1 MHTHVFSVY
10 FDGFSQLDISTDR
23 EAITQ
28 NKSWD
33 IFTMSV
39 GFSFPPFAD
48 FFHTFKTSG
57 FQDTYAT
64 YLLLLRWTGQLL
76 DMK

>member
-1 MHTHVFSVY
+1 MFILNSSFKIETQFMHTPVFSVY

-23 EAITQ
+23 GAITQ

-39 GFSFPPFAD
+39 GFSFPPSAD

-57 FQDTYAT
+57 FQDTY
-64 YLLLLRWTGQLL
+64 YF
-76 DMK
+76 